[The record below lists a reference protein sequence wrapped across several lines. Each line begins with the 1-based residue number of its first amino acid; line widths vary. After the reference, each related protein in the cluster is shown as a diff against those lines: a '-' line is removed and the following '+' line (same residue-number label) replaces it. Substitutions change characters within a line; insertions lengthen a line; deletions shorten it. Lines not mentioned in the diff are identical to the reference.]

1 MKAIGFYQYLPVED
15 PSSLVEVE
23 VPTPEPGGRDLL
35 VRVKAVS
42 VNPVDVKVRSR
53 LETVETEPRIIG
65 WDVAGV
71 VESIGSDVSLFK
83 AGDEVYYAGDITRP
97 GCNSQS
103 HLVDER
109 IVGRKPSSLSFKQAA
124 AMPLTTITAW
134 EALFDR
140 LGVQKNIPAKRDN
153 RRS

>member
-53 LETVETEPRIIG
+53 LQTVETEP
-65 WDVAGV
+65 D
-71 VESIGSDVSLFK
+71 SIAWLEDQGAQVIVCGKD
-83 AGDEVYYAGDITRP
+83 R
-97 GCNSQS
+97 
-103 HLVDER
+103 VDLA
-109 IVGRKPSSLSFKQAA
+109 SSLGALSELGIERVMVEGGSTLVAA
-124 AMPLTTITAW
+124 LS
-134 EALFDR
+134 
-140 LGVQKNIPAKRDN
+140 VK
-153 RRS
+153 